1 MGILI
6 NSYLPFGSSFDKSGI
21 KAYYHL
27 DESSGTVVN
36 AATTSAGFSDGL
48 GTAANSSSTDGT
60 PLQNQTGFFDKCVKA
75 TGAQATDFF
84 VMGTSKAQW
93 KFLHSQ
99 DFTIA
104 FWFKA
109 TDLTLTNVFGMFGT
123 PIGGT
128 NIGTVL
134 GGRDGSGSNSN
145 TLRCRMENG
154 TGNASQIQSS
164 ADYFLIDTTNW
175 YHFIITFKAS
185 DQSWNIY
192 RDNANNESTTS
203 SLTLSTSNPTEECE
217 FCGTSGGGYYNIAGF
232 IDEFVVFN
240 RIITADERAYLYNS
254 GNGQLI
260 A

>member
-6 NSYLPFGSSFDKSGI
+6 NSYLPFGSSFDKTGI

-154 TGNASQIQSS
+154 TGN
-164 ADYFLIDTTNW
+164 
-175 YHFIITFKAS
+175 
-185 DQSWNIY
+185 
-192 RDNANNESTTS
+192 
-203 SLTLSTSNPTEECE
+203 PTEECE